1 MECGV
6 LAVDTELEQDHED
19 RNSKKGLGLLI
30 KYEE

>member
-6 LAVDTELEQDHED
+6 PVVDIELEQDQED

>member
-6 LAVDTELEQDHED
+6 PVVDTGLEQDQED